1 MSSGSQRAESPE
13 PHAHRVGTLLAVNVG
28 MPKDVSWQGKTVFTA
43 VFKDAVTN
51 GLPLFASK
59 VGHEATTPRATA

>member
-1 MSSGSQRAESPE
+1 
-13 PHAHRVGTLLAVNVG
+13 VGTLLAVNVG